1 MAASAL
7 RRPFKA
13 VGAPPTLEHA
23 LWAMVIPD
31 ALDWSRTELRN
42 CRPSCYHPPRL
53 PVPVSGRRDR
63 QVNEVTTERISGFL
77 AAIAARDQ
85 DPRAEG
91 PDDRQVQDPPFLV
104 RPGPD

>member
-1 MAASAL
+1 MRSTG
-7 RRPFKA
+7 R
-13 VGAPPTLEHA
+13 G
-23 LWAMVIPD
+23 
-31 ALDWSRTELRN
+31 
-42 CRPSCYHPPRL
+42 PSCATADVPAVTHRGL

-91 PDDRQVQDPPFLV
+91 PDDRQVQDPPVLV